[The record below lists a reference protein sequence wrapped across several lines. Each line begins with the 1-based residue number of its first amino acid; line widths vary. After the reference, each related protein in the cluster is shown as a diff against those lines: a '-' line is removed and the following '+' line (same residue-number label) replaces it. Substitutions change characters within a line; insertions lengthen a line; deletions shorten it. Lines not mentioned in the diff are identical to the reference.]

1 MQTVELGVLL
11 DGFVE
16 EQIASGRYRDASEV
30 IRAALRLLEQEAR
43 RAEQLRAEFDAVFD
57 DPRPIILGH
66 EVFARREPGTMQDAP
81 AAERNV

>member
-43 RAEQLRAEFDAVFD
+43 RAEQFRAEFDAVFG
-57 DPRPIILGH
+57 DPRPVVPEQRG
-66 EVFARREPGTMQDAP
+66 VR
-81 AAERNV
+81 AA

>member
-43 RAEQLRAEFDAVFD
+43 RAEQFRAEFDAVFG
-57 DPRPIILGH
+57 DPRP
-66 EVFARREPGTMQDAP
+66 VAPGQRGVR
-81 AAERNV
+81 AA